1 MFLRPEIRIYA
12 ERMEIEMQRK
22 EALGIFKNEE
32 SWDWL
37 KAKLVEERKEVDECL
52 KDGDDYKFLAEE
64 SLHEGIMLVLM
75 RKYIVIREN
84 K

>member
-1 MFLRPEIRIYA
+1 MFLRPEIQAYA
-12 ERMEIEMQRK
+12 ERMELEMRRK
-22 EALGIFKNEE
+22 DALGTFKNEE

-37 KAKLVEERKEVDECL
+37 KAKLIEERKEVDECIE
-52 KDGDDYKFLAEE
+52 DGNDYKFFAEE